1 MQTILPFLRTWKF
14 SLLGLVFL
22 VLGLSFYFSN
32 QERQFSIQD
41 IQAQFTELEKESKG
55 YAQLLL
61 KNIEAGKAL
70 PKSNTLNYHLYNKDV
85 LFGWSSNQL
94 PIGRY
99 KTDLF
104 PASGIVKLNNGY
116 YYSQTYQQNEVTC
129 CVSFCIL
136 KAYEFSNSYLN
147 AANPGFWKQPFAI
160 SLNGNSKNAIKDSA
174 QNTIFYASPLPVET
188 LPASSNWGPF
198 FLLIALFLICYQLQ
212 SFLEKSWWGSLL
224 LLLGLLVLRV
234 VMYELTW
241 PAEWQASDWFSAG
254 FFAYNEWYP
263 DFFAYA
269 INGLFLMFGFR
280 IVLSLLRSV
289 ERWWANALALFLP
302 LLLWLL
308 ILHLLEIVIAH
319 SNIPLSFEHLFDLRL
334 SSYFFF
340 SLLGFFLYSFQKTVF
355 LSLYLNKEERWF
367 KNPIRKIGLVV
378 LPFVLLFLQDQN
390 WINILP
396 LLVILIHL
404 VFERK
409 TKTSWQQLSSQLL
422 VLTINAAIITF
433 YLQSLQVQKDLENRK
448 LFGQQLAIERN
459 INLEL
464 AYAQVAPNLS
474 EENWL
479 QTSFD
484 SLRKQFSKVGFEH
497 TLTQKFFTG
506 VWDGFDIQ
514 ADLYDTTGLPC
525 FGTDTLKLKR
535 LKTLV
540 KQHGQASDIQDGLFF
555 MPHEEEGLSYVILL
569 QLQTEKSLA
578 ITLVSK
584 RIPEEIGFPRL
595 LISDQ
600 AGISN
605 SLEGYAIGK
614 YAEGRLIHQ
623 TGGFNYPNL
632 LSSFRNRE
640 AQQDHFELAGY
651 THVMV
656 QKHAGSAII
665 ISSVTNSWFTNVTSF
680 AFMFVFWGVL
690 LLSNQLFKT
699 LFHNKTAH
707 WSLSFKVQL
716 AFLLI
721 LALSLFL
728 YGLGS
733 SIFIGRQFDNYAQEA
748 LREKLAAVQAELK
761 SQTATL
767 DTLDINAVGKPLESK
782 LAKLSTVFKT
792 DLFVFDS
799 DGFLIASSRPK
810 LFAYGLI
817 GEHMNAQAMD
827 ALLGKNQSY
836 FSHQDQIGKL
846 NYRSA
851 YLPITNEALKQIGFI
866 NLQLFGQQEAYEQ
879 QIESFFKAAINVFVL
894 LLAISVFI
902 ALVVSN
908 WLIGPLQVV
917 ARSVRN
923 LELGKNNQKISYQN
937 DDEIGALVK
946 AYNEKLAEL
955 EQAAQQ
961 IARSERES
969 AWRDLAQQ
977 IAHEIKN
984 PLTPMKLN
992 IQHLLR
998 KMEAE
1003 DANAK
1008 DLAQKSLP
1016 SLIEQ
1021 IDALARMANEFAR
1034 FAKLPEPNFERLELN
1049 GFLDQATTL
1058 FDEDQ
1063 TKIHF
1068 QPNNTLL
1075 WVSADKDMLNQVF
1088 HNLLLN
1094 AKQATDNTPE
1104 AQISVKA
1111 SVEEASVEIAIQDNG
1126 IGIDAEQQER
1136 IFTPYFTTKSSGS
1149 GIGLSVVRQIIEKH
1163 NGSIRFES
1171 IPNKGTTFYIRLKLL
1186 SERS

>member
-22 VLGLSFYFSN
+22 VLGLSYYFSN
-32 QERQFSIQD
+32 QERQFSVRD

-61 KNIEAGKAL
+61 KNMEAGKAL

-1126 IGIDAEQQER
+1126 IGIDAQQQER

-1186 SERS
+1186 SEWS

>member
-1 MQTILPFLRTWKF
+1 
-14 SLLGLVFL
+14 
-22 VLGLSFYFSN
+22 
-32 QERQFSIQD
+32 
-41 IQAQFTELEKESKG
+41 
-55 YAQLLL
+55 
-61 KNIEAGKAL
+61 
-70 PKSNTLNYHLYNKDV
+70 
-85 LFGWSSNQL
+85 
-94 PIGRY
+94 
-99 KTDLF
+99 
-104 PASGIVKLNNGY
+104 
-116 YYSQTYQQNEVTC
+116 
-129 CVSFCIL
+129 
-136 KAYEFSNSYLN
+136 
-147 AANPGFWKQPFAI
+147 
-160 SLNGNSKNAIKDSA
+160 
-174 QNTIFYASPLPVET
+174 
-188 LPASSNWGPF
+188 
-198 FLLIALFLICYQLQ
+198 
-212 SFLEKSWWGSLL
+212 
-224 LLLGLLVLRV
+224 
-234 VMYELTW
+234 
-241 PAEWQASDWFSAG
+241 
-254 FFAYNEWYP
+254 
-263 DFFAYA
+263 
-269 INGLFLMFGFR
+269 MFGFR

-308 ILHLLEIVIAH
+308 ILHLLKIVIAH

-514 ADLYDTTGLPC
+514 ADLYDTTDLPC

-761 SQTATL
+761 SQTALL

-998 KMEAE
+998 KMETE
-1003 DANAK
+1003 DADAK

-1063 TKIHF
+1063 TKIHY

-1094 AKQATDNTPE
+1094 AKQATVNTAE

-1111 SVEEASVEIAIQDNG
+1111 SVEEDHVEIAIQDNG

-1163 NGSIRFES
+1163 NGNIRFES
-1171 IPNKGTTFYIRLKLL
+1171 RLGKGTTFYISLKLL

>member
-14 SLLGLVFL
+14 SFLGLVFL
-22 VLGLSFYFSN
+22 VLGLAFYFSN
-32 QERQFSIQD
+32 QERAFSVRD
-41 IQAQFTELEKESKG
+41 IQAQFTALEKESKG
-55 YAQLLL
+55 HAKLLL
-61 KNIEAGKAL
+61 KNVEAGKAL
-70 PKSNTLNYHLYNKDV
+70 PKSKTLTYHLYNKDV

-94 PIGRY
+94 PVGRY

-104 PASGIVKLNNGY
+104 PANGIIKLNNGY
-116 YYSQTYQQNEVTC
+116 YYSQTYQKNEVTC
-129 CVSFCIL
+129 CVSFCLL
-136 KAYEFSNSYLN
+136 KAYEFSNAYLN
-147 AANPGFWKQPFAI
+147 TANPGFWKQPFAI

-241 PAEWQASDWFSAG
+241 PAEWQVSDWFSAG

-263 DFFAYA
+263 DFFAYT

-280 IVLSLLRSV
+280 IVLSLLPSV

-319 SNIPLSFEHLFDLRL
+319 SNIPLSFEHLFELRL

-340 SLLGFFLYSFQKTVF
+340 SLLGFFLYSFQKTV
-355 LSLYLNKEERWF
+355 YVALNINKNERWF
-367 KNPIRKIGLVV
+367 QNQLRKIGLVV
-378 LPFVLLFLQDQN
+378 LPFVLLFMQNQD

-396 LLVILIHL
+396 LLVIAIHL
-404 VFERK
+404 LFERK

-422 VLTINAAIITF
+422 ILTMNAAIITF
-433 YLQSLQVQKDLENRK
+433 YLQTLQVQKDLENRK

-514 ADLYDTTGLPC
+514 ADLYDTTGQPC

-569 QLQTEKSLA
+569 QLQAEKSLA

-605 SLEGYAIGK
+605 SLEAYAIGK

-623 TGGFNYPNL
+623 TGAFNYPNL
-632 LSSFRNRE
+632 LSSFRKRE
-640 AQQDHFELAGY
+640 TQQDHFELAGY

-680 AFMFVFWGVL
+680 AFMFVFWGL
-690 LLSNQLFKT
+690 LLLANQLFKT
-699 LFHNKTAH
+699 LFQNQTAH

-761 SQTATL
+761 SQTAML

-998 KMEAE
+998 KMETE

-1008 DLAQKSLP
+1008 ELAQKSLP
-1016 SLIEQ
+1016 SLIDQ

-1034 FAKLPEPNFERLELN
+1034 FAKLPEPIFEKIEL
-1049 GFLDQATTL
+1049 GAFISQTLAL

-1063 TKIHF
+1063 TMIYF
-1068 QPNNTLL
+1068 QTQRKAL
-1075 WVSADKDMLNQVF
+1075 WINADKDMLQQLF

-1094 AKQATDNTPE
+1094 ARQATDTSAEPKIE
-1104 AQISVKA
+1104 IELEIEQGT
-1111 SVEEASVEIAIQDNG
+1111 VEIAIKDNG
-1126 IGIDAEQQER
+1126 VGISATQQER

-1163 NGSIRFES
+1163 NGEIRFES
-1171 IPNKGTTFYIRLKLL
+1171 KEGAGTVFYLRFKLA
-1186 SERS
+1186 

>member
-1 MQTILPFLRTWKF
+1 
-14 SLLGLVFL
+14 
-22 VLGLSFYFSN
+22 
-32 QERQFSIQD
+32 
-41 IQAQFTELEKESKG
+41 
-55 YAQLLL
+55 
-61 KNIEAGKAL
+61 
-70 PKSNTLNYHLYNKDV
+70 
-85 LFGWSSNQL
+85 
-94 PIGRY
+94 
-99 KTDLF
+99 
-104 PASGIVKLNNGY
+104 
-116 YYSQTYQQNEVTC
+116 
-129 CVSFCIL
+129 
-136 KAYEFSNSYLN
+136 
-147 AANPGFWKQPFAI
+147 
-160 SLNGNSKNAIKDSA
+160 
-174 QNTIFYASPLPVET
+174 
-188 LPASSNWGPF
+188 
-198 FLLIALFLICYQLQ
+198 
-212 SFLEKSWWGSLL
+212 
-224 LLLGLLVLRV
+224 
-234 VMYELTW
+234 
-241 PAEWQASDWFSAG
+241 
-254 FFAYNEWYP
+254 
-263 DFFAYA
+263 
-269 INGLFLMFGFR
+269 
-280 IVLSLLRSV
+280 
-289 ERWWANALALFLP
+289 
-302 LLLWLL
+302 
-308 ILHLLEIVIAH
+308 
-319 SNIPLSFEHLFDLRL
+319 
-334 SSYFFF
+334 
-340 SLLGFFLYSFQKTVF
+340 
-355 LSLYLNKEERWF
+355 
-367 KNPIRKIGLVV
+367 
-378 LPFVLLFLQDQN
+378 
-390 WINILP
+390 
-396 LLVILIHL
+396 
-404 VFERK
+404 
-409 TKTSWQQLSSQLL
+409 
-422 VLTINAAIITF
+422 
-433 YLQSLQVQKDLENRK
+433 
-448 LFGQQLAIERN
+448 
-459 INLEL
+459 
-464 AYAQVAPNLS
+464 
-474 EENWL
+474 
-479 QTSFD
+479 
-484 SLRKQFSKVGFEH
+484 
-497 TLTQKFFTG
+497 
-506 VWDGFDIQ
+506 
-514 ADLYDTTGLPC
+514 
-525 FGTDTLKLKR
+525 
-535 LKTLV
+535 
-540 KQHGQASDIQDGLFF
+540 
-555 MPHEEEGLSYVILL
+555 
-569 QLQTEKSLA
+569 
-578 ITLVSK
+578 
-584 RIPEEIGFPRL
+584 
-595 LISDQ
+595 
-600 AGISN
+600 
-605 SLEGYAIGK
+605 
-614 YAEGRLIHQ
+614 
-623 TGGFNYPNL
+623 
-632 LSSFRNRE
+632 
-640 AQQDHFELAGY
+640 
-651 THVMV
+651 MV

-699 LFHNKTAH
+699 LFQNKTAH

-761 SQTATL
+761 SQTAML

-998 KMEAE
+998 KMETE
-1003 DANAK
+1003 DADAN

-1034 FAKLPEPNFERLELN
+1034 FAKLPEPHFERLELN
-1049 GFLDQATTL
+1049 GFLDQAITL

-1063 TKIHF
+1063 ARIHF
-1068 QPNNTLL
+1068 QPNNKQL

-1094 AKQATDNTPE
+1094 AKQATDNTAE

-1111 SVEEASVEIAIQDNG
+1111 SVEEDSVEIAIEDNG

-1171 IPNKGTTFYIRLKLL
+1171 RPGKGTTFYIRLKLL

>member
-1 MQTILPFLRTWKF
+1 
-14 SLLGLVFL
+14 
-22 VLGLSFYFSN
+22 
-32 QERQFSIQD
+32 
-41 IQAQFTELEKESKG
+41 
-55 YAQLLL
+55 LLL

-70 PKSNTLNYHLYNKDV
+70 PKSKTLNYHLYDKDV

-94 PIGRY
+94 PVGRY

-129 CVSFCIL
+129 CVSFCLL

-147 AANPGFWKQPFAI
+147 AANPGFWKQPFAM
-160 SLNGNSKNAIKDSA
+160 SLNGKSKNAIKDSA
-174 QNTIFYASPLPVET
+174 HNIIFYASPLPLET

-212 SFLEKSWWGSLL
+212 SILEKSWWGSLL

-396 LLVILIHL
+396 LLIILIHL

-422 VLTINAAIITF
+422 ILTINAAIITF

-514 ADLYDTTGLPC
+514 ADLYDTSGQPC

-535 LKTLV
+535 LKALV

-569 QLQTEKSLA
+569 QLQAEKSLA

-623 TGGFNYPNL
+623 TGAFNYPNL

-665 ISSVTNSWFTNVTSF
+665 ISSPTNSRFTNVTSF
-680 AFMFVFWGVL
+680 AFMFVFWGIL

-699 LFHNKTAH
+699 FFHNKTAQ

-761 SQTATL
+761 SQTAML

-782 LAKLSTVFKT
+782 LAKLSAVFKT
-792 DLFVFDS
+792 DLFIFDS

-955 EQAAQQ
+955 ELAAQQ

-998 KMEAE
+998 KMETE
-1003 DANAK
+1003 DADAK

-1063 TKIHF
+1063 TKIHY

-1094 AKQATDNTPE
+1094 AKQATDNTAE

-1111 SVEEASVEIAIQDNG
+1111 SVKEDHVEIAIQDNG

-1186 SERS
+1186 SERA

>member
-22 VLGLSFYFSN
+22 VVGLAFYFSN
-32 QERQFSIQD
+32 QERQFSVQD
-41 IQAQFTELEKESKG
+41 IQAQFTELEKESKS

-61 KNIEAGKAL
+61 KNIEAGKTL
-70 PKSNTLNYHLYNKDV
+70 PKSNTHNYHLYENDV

-94 PIGRY
+94 PVGRY

-104 PASGIVKLNNGY
+104 PSSGIVKLNNGY

-129 CVSFCIL
+129 CVSFSLL
-136 KAYEFSNSYLN
+136 KAYEFSNAYLN
-147 AANPGFWKQPFAI
+147 VANPGFWKQQFAI
-160 SLNGNSKNAIKDSA
+160 GLNGNSKNAIKDSA
-174 QNTIFYASPLPVET
+174 QNTIFYASPLPLET

-212 SFLEKSWWGSLL
+212 SFLEKNWWGSLL

-234 VMYELTW
+234 VMYELNW
-241 PAEWQASDWFSAG
+241 PPEWQASDWFSAG

-263 DFFAYA
+263 DFFSYA
-269 INGLFLMFGFR
+269 INGLFMVFGFR
-280 IVLSLLRSV
+280 IVLSLLRSIA
-289 ERWWANALALFLP
+289 RWWANALALFLP

-355 LSLYLNKEERWF
+355 VSIHINRDELWF
-367 KNPIRKIGLVV
+367 NNPVRKIGLVV
-378 LPFVLLFLQDQN
+378 LPFVLLFLQYQD

-422 VLTINAAIITF
+422 ILTINAAIITF
-433 YLQSLQVQKDLENRK
+433 YLQSLQVQKDLDNRK

-474 EENWL
+474 EEKWL

-484 SLRKQFSKVGFEH
+484 SLKKQYSKVGFEH

-514 ADLYDTTGLPC
+514 ADLYDAADQPC
-525 FGTDTLKLKR
+525 FGPDTLKLKR

-569 QLQTEKSLA
+569 QLQSEKSLA

-605 SLEGYAIGK
+605 SLEGYDVGK

-623 TGGFNYPNL
+623 TGAFNYPNL
-632 LSSFRNRE
+632 LSSFQNRA

-656 QKHAGSAII
+656 QKHTGSAII

-699 LFHNKTAH
+699 LFHNKTAQ

-761 SQTATL
+761 SQTAML

-782 LAKLSTVFKT
+782 LAKLSAVFKT

-810 LFAYGLI
+810 LFAFGLI

-879 QIESFFKAAINVFVL
+879 QIERFFKAAINVFVL

-937 DDEIGALVK
+937 NDEIGALVK
-946 AYNEKLAEL
+946 AYNDKLAEL

-961 IARSERES
+961 IARSEREN

-998 KMEAE
+998 KMETA
-1003 DANAK
+1003 DADAK

-1021 IDALARMANEFAR
+1021 IDALARMANEFAH
-1034 FAKLPEPNFERLELN
+1034 FAKLPEPNFETLELN
-1049 GFLDQATTL
+1049 GFLDQATSL
-1058 FDEDQ
+1058 FDNDQ

-1068 QPNNTLL
+1068 ERNSMLL
-1075 WVSADKDMLNQVF
+1075 WVNADKDMLNQVF

-1104 AQISVKA
+1104 AKISVKA
-1111 SVEEASVEIAIQDNG
+1111 SVEDGSVEIAIQDNG
-1126 IGIDAEQQER
+1126 IGIDAEEQQR
-1136 IFTPYFTTKSSGS
+1136 LFSPYFTTKSSGS

-1171 IPNKGTTFYIRLKLL
+1171 RPGQGTTFYIRLKLL